1 MYWTFEGTHR
11 DTFFGAAAS
20 GERPSANGIDIYTL
34 REHRIVEHSH
44 VEDVAG
50 LMRQIANA

>member
-44 VEDVAG
+44 VDDVAG